1 MGVTLE
7 AGPSRRGCRTAAL
20 VRTER
25 HAASGPKGAGLAATK
40 RPLVVLIDGPTGI
53 AAYAPSGTALDL
65 TDLRRRYPDLLAA
78 FEEGGAAMSRTV
90 QGPDRHGSVT
100 PRGDV

>member
-7 AGPSRRGCRTAAL
+7 AGPSRSGCRTAAL

-40 RPLVVLIDGPTGI
+40 RPVALLIDGPAGVS
-53 AAYAPSGTALDL
+53 AYAPTGTALDL
-65 TDLRRRYPDLLAA
+65 AELRRRYPDLVAA
-78 FEEGGAAMSRTV
+78 FERGGAAMSRTV
-90 QGPDRHGSVT
+90 QDADRHGSVT
-100 PRGDV
+100 PGGDG